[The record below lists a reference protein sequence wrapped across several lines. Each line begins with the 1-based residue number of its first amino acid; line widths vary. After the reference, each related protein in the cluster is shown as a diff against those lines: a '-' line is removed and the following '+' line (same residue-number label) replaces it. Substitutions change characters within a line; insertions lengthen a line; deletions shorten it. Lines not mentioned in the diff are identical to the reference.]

1 MFQQPSAAFSFAP
14 GTDLTAPSMFGTTPF
29 SNQFGNQMGMN
40 ILGGLDKMAS
50 ITNFGMSTASM
61 LNPALLPVALAANVG
76 KYATGQFLQGAQQ
89 QVAVDNMLNR
99 AFRNR
104 DMGGN
109 MGLGVSREGAKQFT
123 DSMRSLAHLPEMM
136 TSDRELMSVFQKLT
150 DMKMLQS
157 SKNLKEM
164 TGKFETAVK
173 TMRQMSMDLNK
184 TMEEMAPIMQQ
195 SIQSGFFSFEDM
207 RRNAALNKYTQN
219 VGIGFSDGRIEG
231 LQQFGSSTF
240 RAMGGSRQ
248 LGAGAARD
256 MAGKLS
262 VAMQQG
268 KLNEAAISEYTGKQ
282 GEDAIADIAQQ
293 LVSGNARLLQ
303 QTEQGKLITAYL
315 AEQDSEGKF
324 TGKLDRSKLDS
335 LGKVNLDE
343 ISKVASQKLSKK
355 DSAVSFMNEYDKGLG
370 ANLSSQM
377 GAGGLQDIIQ
387 SITKDKNFSR
397 EEQRKLIK
405 DLGGFDMQF
414 TDILIDSA
422 KGMKEVTGEFEKQLR
437 TNEKRARLA
446 SQIEYQGIGAKIDR
460 FKTEVNRHTAKPLQ
474 EMGAEFL
481 TDVST
486 KFDRIG
492 MAFNRGHFGKLIDE
506 FNFNKTAK
514 DAFFGR
520 SDAFRENGLT
530 QSITRDALLGRAIA
544 PSTIGAGTSDKYK
557 NLYDI
562 RKEDSEDGI
571 GSSIKSLMPDMLK
584 SSAVKDFTNI
594 KGRDAASARIKQIMT
609 SSLEDLKNEFKGK
622 EKQVDQLIEVFKD
635 AARKGLD
642 KQQVIDKLVPV
653 AQDLG
658 IDVAAFLRLLAE
670 TPEYAEKHGELTQ
683 DYAKNLSTY
692 QKNLIGAGVHSKKT
706 AKEIGEIQKKITDLG
721 VEGLGDN
728 AGFFTGGGDIGNV
741 YKKNGGSI
749 GLKEAIA
756 KLTLLVETD
765 KKFAAELG
773 IVLNPNNDLED
784 RRKGLGK
791 LLSKNGINLTSGELE
806 SMTDG
811 LLRDLHALSQGA
823 HEDQVNAAREILQNI
838 DVLKKSQMNQMS
850 FDIEGAESSSL
861 FKESKIGS
869 LLTKINDASTYEEKQ
884 KLIMDN
890 IDVFKDVGTLE
901 SLGLDSKS
909 NAGKTISG
917 IKDIQQ
923 RIDSAGGDKNQLLKQ
938 FSDEGVRKE
947 YEKKSVEEIKQG
959 LLKQGVLE
967 QGLQNVFLNQDQAAI
982 DDQTQGYNM
991 DLANNMVKVNEQS
1004 LKFAEAVG
1012 KVIEGQSTFNANVT
1026 ESVKKLTP

>member
-14 GTDLTAPSMFGTTPF
+14 GTDLTAPSMLGTTPF
-29 SNQFGNQMGMN
+29 SNQFGNQMGLNM
-40 ILGGLDKMAS
+40 LGGLDKLAS
-50 ITNFGMSTASM
+50 ISNFGFGTAA
-61 LNPALLPVALAANVG
+61 LFNPAMLPMALAANVG

-109 MGLGVSREGAKQFT
+109 MGMGVSREGSKQFT
-123 DSMRSLAHLPEMM
+123 DSMRSLANLPEMM

-219 VGIGFSDGRIEG
+219 VGIGFSEGRIEG

-240 RAMGGSRQ
+240 RAMGGKRQ

-268 KLNEAAISEYTGKQ
+268 KLNEAAITEYTGKQ

-324 TGKLDRSKLDS
+324 TGKLDKSKLDS

-343 ISKVASQKLSKK
+343 ISKVASQKLAKK

-422 KGMKEVTGEFEKQLR
+422 KGMKEVTGEFEKQVQA
-437 TNEKRARLA
+437 NEKRARLA

-460 FKTEVNRHTAKPLQ
+460 LKTQVNRYTAKPLQ

-481 TDVST
+481 TNVST
-486 KFDRIG
+486 KFDRMS
-492 MAFNRGHFGKLIDE
+492 MAFNRGHMGKLLDE
-506 FNFNKTAK
+506 LNYASTAK
-514 DAFFGR
+514 DALFGR
-520 SDAFRENGLT
+520 SDAFKESGLT
-530 QSITRDALLGRAIA
+530 QSITRDALLGNPIST
-544 PSTIGAGTSDKYK
+544 STIGAGTSNKYS

-562 RKEDSEDGI
+562 RAEDADSGI
-571 GSSIKSLMPDMLK
+571 GSSVRSLLPSMLK
-584 SSAVKDFTNI
+584 PNAVKDFTNVR
-594 KGRDAASARIKQIMT
+594 GRDAASSRIKQIMT
-609 SSLEDLKNEFKGK
+609 ASLDDLKNEFKGK
-622 EKQVDQLIEVFKD
+622 EKNLDQLIEVFKD
-635 AARKGLD
+635 AARRGLE
-642 KQQVIDKLVPV
+642 KQAVIDELVPR
-653 AQDLG
+653 AQELG
-658 IDVAAFLRLLAE
+658 IDVAAFLRILAE

-683 DYAKNLSTY
+683 EYAKNLSTY
-692 QKNLIGAGVHSKKT
+692 QKNLISTGLHSKKT

-728 AGFFTGGGDIGNV
+728 KGIGTGGADIANI
-741 YKKNGGSI
+741 YKKDGGSI
-749 GLKEAIA
+749 GIKEAIA
-756 KLTLLVETD
+756 KLTLLVNSD
-765 KKFAAELG
+765 VKFARELG
-773 IVLNPNNDLED
+773 MVLNPNNDLED

-791 LLSKNGINLTSGELE
+791 LLSRNGIHLTSAELE
-806 SMTDG
+806 SLTDG
-811 LLRDLHALSQGA
+811 LLTDLHTLSQGA
-823 HEDQVNAAREILQNI
+823 HEDQVSAAREILQNI
-838 DVLKKSQMNQMS
+838 DVLKKSQMNQMA

-861 FKESKIGS
+861 FKQSKIGS
-869 LLTKINDASTYEEKQ
+869 LLTQINDASTYEEKQ

-917 IKDIQQ
+917 IRDIKQ
-923 RIDSAGGDKNQLLKQ
+923 RIDSAGNDKDSLLKQ
-938 FSDEGVRKE
+938 FSDESVRKE
-947 YEKKSVEEIKQG
+947 YEKKGVEEIKQG

-967 QGLQNVFLNQDQAAI
+967 QGLQNVFLNQDQASI
-982 DDQTQGYNM
+982 NDQTQGYSM